1 MTQSLE
7 YKVWISQMG
16 ELDVSGTNRLIS
28 AQPHLGSFFKSQ
40 NNTAWTAVQSQD
52 LKFTMHKAVF
62 PTTTVGVVSLGNN
75 NLSTEK
81 TDEEGRTV
89 YGQRLL
95 SNPLVMTNSSTTVKV
110 NHRDHGM
117 YSAANNVTI
126 TGVSSDISTT
136 INGALTT
143 SSTSLTLTSSTGF
156 PSSGTVTLLLNRA
169 GTSEIVS
176 GTISGTTVSSLTR
189 GVSDTD
195 SIAHIDGTAIE
206 LYQINSVPLTEINKT
221 HTAIGNIGIDSYT
234 ITVSSTPSVAGA
246 SGDAE
251 VGGINV
257 FASENY
263 RFETMK
269 TSISSLALQ
278 QTGITAAVRTTTAT
292 SPSGSETS
300 FSLDSTSKAKIF
312 TLNENF
318 NFETSRLV
326 ASKINQ
332 DNEMSA
338 SKSLFVDLA
347 LSSSNANLSPVLDLD
362 RASVAL
368 IANRLNQI
376 DSSSDVYPTSD
387 FNAMTEPDGDQNA
400 SIYLTKGIALEN
412 PATSIKLFFA
422 GHKKNSADIKV
433 LFKTLPAASALGFD
447 DIGYTFFNTDGS
459 PDVTPKNSLTR
470 DDFQEYLYTA
480 GVSDEGVGDP
490 LEEFIQFQIKIVMQ
504 GTNAAEV
511 PRIKDLRILALAT

>member
-1 MTQSLE
+1 
-7 YKVWISQMG
+7 MG
-16 ELDVSGTNRLIS
+16 EPDVSGSNRIVS
-28 AQPHLGSFFKSQ
+28 VQPHSGSLFKSQ
-40 NNTAWTAVQSQD
+40 NNRTWNAVQSQD
-52 LKFTMHKAVF
+52 KKFTLYSALF
-62 PTTTVGVVSLGNN
+62 DRDITGTIG
-75 NLSTEK
+75 LSNDNISEQK
-81 TDEEGRTV
+81 TDEQNQTV
-89 YGQRLL
+89 YVQRLL
-95 SNPLVMTNSSTTVKV
+95 SNPIVMESGSTVLKIK
-110 NHRDHGM
+110 HRDHGM
-117 YSAANNVTI
+117 YSTSNNVAI
-126 TGVSSDISTT
+126 TGVSSEITT
-136 INGALTT
+136 RMSGAITAT
-143 SSTSLTLTSSTGF
+143 STSLTLSSSTNF
-156 PSSGTVTLLLNRA
+156 PSSGTVTLRIN
-169 GTSEIVS
+169 TDNVNEIIS

-189 GVSDTD
+189 GIGDTD
-195 SIAHIDGTAIE
+195 AIAHLDNSLIH
-206 LYQINSVPLTEINKT
+206 LYQINGVPLTEINAT
-221 HTAIGNIGIDSYT
+221 HTAIANIGIDSYT
-234 ITVSSTPSVAGA
+234 INLSTTPSVSGT

-269 TSISSLALQ
+269 TSISSMALK

-300 FSLDSTSKAKIF
+300 FSVDSTSKAKIF

-318 NFETSRLV
+318 NFEISRLV

-422 GHKKNSADIKV
+422 GNKKSSANIKV
-433 LFKTLPAASALGFD
+433 LFKILPAASALGFD

-459 PDVTPKNSLTR
+459 ADVTPKNSLTR

-480 GVSDEGVGDP
+480 GVTDEGVGDP

>member
-1 MTQSLE
+1 
-7 YKVWISQMG
+7 MG
-16 ELDVSGTNRLIS
+16 EQDVSGTNRLIS
-28 AQPHLGSFFKSQ
+28 TQPHMGSFFKSQ
-40 NNTAWTAVQSQD
+40 NNTTWNAVQSQD
-52 LKFTMHKAVF
+52 LKFTMRKAVF
-62 PTTTVGVVSLGNN
+62 PTDTIGVVSLGNN

-81 TDEEGRTV
+81 TDEENRTI

-95 SNPLVMTNSSTTVKV
+95 ANPLVMTNSNTTVKV

-117 YSAANNVTI
+117 YSTANNVSI
-126 TGVSSDISTT
+126 TGVSSDVSTT
-136 INGALTT
+136 LNGRITS

-156 PSSGTVTLLLNRA
+156 PSSGTVTLRIRNLRTVRIGQRDFPTN
-169 GTSEIVS
+169 TEIVS

-189 GVSDTD
+189 GVGDTTAND
-195 SIAHIDGTAIE
+195 VFNDGAIVE
-206 LYQINSVPLTEINKT
+206 LYQINGVPLTEINKT

-269 TSISSLALQ
+269 TSISAMELKN
-278 QTGITAAVRTTTAT
+278 TGITAAVRTTTAT

-318 NFETSRLV
+318 NFEISRLV

-347 LSSSNANLSPVLDLD
+347 LATTNANLSPVIDLD

-433 LFKTLPAASALGFD
+433 LFKTLPAASASGFD

-459 PDVTPKNSLTR
+459 ADVTPKNSLTR

-480 GVSDEGVGDP
+480 GVTDEGVGDP